1 MRPVSGAEY
10 SPLRI
15 SCFGGVSSIGLSV
28 FIVLWT
34 ASLMLVNTEWYYLP
48 TLLVDPAVYLG
59 WSLNPFLYRA
69 IYSSYPG
76 GDLIPLIFPNALFYR
91 LLSPLNANLAI
102 KFISFALCNLS
113 VVFLMRK
120 LFNLPTALFCLIYF
134 STYRYT
140 LMAIGS
146 DYTDGRVILY
156 FLLGAS
162 FALGAAMYRATRAIH
177 SRATRWAL
185 FFIAGLFAQM
195 MVSTAVLSVTLLP
208 FILGLSAVTLTWNTG
223 KQFVFTTMAQLAP
236 IVMGFFA
243 GAGLL
248 SLVNATIYGGT
259 GFYAHNTI
267 HKLLY
272 VLGENRVS
280 ITDWHVIRS
289 WLMVPLAIVSLG
301 IACSLWLIKNNE
313 HYLVTTAKGMALG
326 VLVLA
331 GVTTFL
337 GYTVLQFAFH
347 QETLSNPTYFNFV
360 TPLVFLFAGAL
371 FFCLLEPLHRSTVFM
386 VFLAY
391 SGLSICLLSLF
402 RYGGPSD
409 FKIALGCVC
418 LALLWVIYY
427 RYDKASTKIAALC
440 FLLIAV
446 NYMSATPR
454 FPTQFSSVGRK
465 ANFLTVVEWVDLCNR
480 LDKFRKAYVWY
491 NLKEPPGAAFLEMSS
506 ASHMWRSG
514 GVINEEF
521 PQINDEELARITSNI
536 HIDGK
541 ANIFLF
547 SQKDDAENIVVAR
560 LHDRNL
566 KAVLLER
573 KQLIWKDMPF
583 IVYLFRVQQES
594 RD

>member
-10 SPLRI
+10 SPSRI
-15 SCFGGVSSIGLSV
+15 SSFGGVSSIGLSV
-28 FIVLWT
+28 FIALWT

-69 IYSSYPG
+69 IYPSYPG
-76 GDLIPLIFPNALFYR
+76 GDLIPLIFPNAVFYR

-113 VVFLMRK
+113 VVFIVRK
-120 LFNLPTALFCLIYF
+120 LFNLPTALFCLISF

-162 FALGAAMYRATRAIH
+162 FALGAAMYRTKSALHLAV
-177 SRATRWAL
+177 TRWAL
-185 FFIAGLFAQM
+185 FFIAGIFTQM

-208 FILGLSAVTLTWNTG
+208 VILGFSSVTTRRIIE
-223 KQFVFTTMAQLAP
+223 KEFVFAVMAQLAP

-267 HKLLY
+267 YKLLY

-289 WLMVPLAIVSLG
+289 WLMVPLAIVPLG
-301 IACSLWLIKNNE
+301 IACSLWLIKNNKD
-313 HYLVTTAKGMALG
+313 YLVTTAKGMALG
-326 VLVLA
+326 ILVLA

-360 TPLVFLFAGAL
+360 VPLVFLLAGAP
-371 FFCLLEPLHRSTVFM
+371 FYWLLEPLNEKGVF
-386 VFLAY
+386 VVLLAY
-391 SGLSICLLSLF
+391 SGFCLCLLSLF
-402 RYGGPSD
+402 RYGTPSD
-409 FKIALGCVC
+409 FKIVLVCTC
-418 LALLWVIYY
+418 LALVWFICHRYAIAYAKIVAICLVVI
-427 RYDKASTKIAALC
+427 AM
-440 FLLIAV
+440 
-446 NYMSATPR
+446 NYISATPR

-465 ANFLTVVEWVDLCNR
+465 ANFLTVVAWVDLCNT

-491 NLKEPPGAAFLEMSS
+491 NLKEPAGAAFLEMSS

-514 GVINEEF
+514 GVMNEEF
-521 PQINDEELARITSNI
+521 PQISEEEVNRITSKI
-536 HIDGK
+536 QTSGEVEM
-541 ANIFLF
+541 FLF
-547 SQKDDAENIVVAR
+547 SQKDDAENILVAR
-560 LHDRNL
+560 LHDRSL
-566 KAVLLER
+566 RAVPLER
-573 KQLIWKDMPF
+573 KSLTWKGMPF
-583 IVYLFRVQQES
+583 IVYLFSVQQES
-594 RD
+594 HG